1 MPTMHTRRYATNA
14 VMTALTAAC
23 AFFAVTVL
31 VLILGYIAYR
41 GIGALSFQ
49 FLVETPKPVGE
60 GGGIGNAI
68 LGTLILL
75 AMACVV
81 GMPFG
86 IATGVYL
93 AEYGAGR
100 FASLVRFLTDTLTGI
115 PSILVGVF
123 VYTIIVLPM
132 KQFSALAGGV
142 ALAVI
147 MIPIVART
155 TEEMI
160 RLVPASL
167 REGALALGAPQWRVT
182 TGVVLPR
189 QQFSAMAGGVALAVI
204 MIPIVAR
211 TTEEMIRLVPA
222 SLREGALAL
231 GAPQWRVTTEI
242 VLPAAASG
250 IVTGAMLAVA
260 RVSGETAP
268 LLFTAFGSRFFNV
281 YLDQPMASLTVQIYN
296 YAISPYDEWH
306 AQAWAATLILMTLIL
321 VINITVRFF
330 TRRKI

>member
-1 MPTMHTRRYATNA
+1 MDARRYATNA
-14 VMTALTAAC
+14 VMTTLTAAC
-23 AFFAVTVL
+23 AFFAVVVL
-31 VLILGYIAYR
+31 LLILGYIAYR
-41 GIGALSFQ
+41 GIGAINFQ

-68 LGTLILL
+68 LGSVILL
-75 AMACVV
+75 AISSAV
-81 GMPFG
+81 GLPFG
-86 IATGVYL
+86 IATGIYL

-100 FASLVRFLTDTLTGI
+100 FAALIRFLTDTLTGI

-147 MIPIVART
+147 MLPIVART

-182 TGVVLPR
+182 MGV
-189 QQFSAMAGGVALAVI
+189 
-204 MIPIVAR
+204 
-211 TTEEMIRLVPA
+211 
-222 SLREGALAL
+222 
-231 GAPQWRVTTEI
+231 

-321 VINITVRFF
+321 FINITVRFF
-330 TRRKI
+330 TRAKI

>member
-1 MPTMHTRRYATNA
+1 MATSERTMHAKRYATNA
-14 VMTALTAAC
+14 LMTTLTAAC
-23 AFFAVTVL
+23 AFFAVVVL
-31 VLILGYIAYR
+31 AFILGYIAYR
-41 GIGALSFQ
+41 GLGAISFQ
-49 FLVETPKPVGE
+49 FLIETPKPVGE

-68 LGTLILL
+68 LGSVMLL
-75 AMACVV
+75 AMACII
-81 GMPFG
+81 GMPIG
-86 IATGVYL
+86 IATGIYL
-93 AEYGAGR
+93 AEYGVGR

-115 PSILVGVF
+115 PSILIGVF
-123 VYTIIVLPM
+123 IYTIIVLPM
-132 KQFSALAGGV
+132 KQFSAMAGGI

-182 TGVVLPR
+182 TGV
-189 QQFSAMAGGVALAVI
+189 I
-204 MIPIVAR
+204 
-211 TTEEMIRLVPA
+211 
-222 SLREGALAL
+222 
-231 GAPQWRVTTEI
+231 
-242 VLPAAASG
+242 LPAAASG

-306 AQAWAATLILMTLIL
+306 AMAWAATLVLMTLIL

-330 TRRKI
+330 TRQRF